1 MVKVLQV
8 VGFKK
13 SGKTTTM
20 NRIIK
25 QLKAM
30 NYEVSVI
37 KHHGEIGGQEI
48 DIPRTRDHITYIES
62 GADESIVQGYTY
74 IHKLR
79 KNDSIELQTIID
91 EEVTCKDIVLVEGYK
106 QAHYDKI
113 VLYNKAEDKEI
124 LSQLQNIKIMVDTSV
139 DSEQV
144 IKKFI
149 QSWVGD
155 IRETI

>member
-113 VLYNKAEDKEI
+113 VLYNKAQDKEI

>member
-8 VGFKK
+8 VGYKK

-30 NYEVSVI
+30 DCEVSVI

-62 GADESIVQGYTY
+62 GADESIVQGYAY

-79 KNDSIELQTIID
+79 KNEPIELKTIID
-91 EEVTCKDIVLVEGYK
+91 EEVTSKDIVLIEGYK

-113 VLYNKAEDKEI
+113 VLYNHHEDKEA
-124 LSQLQNIKIMVDTSV
+124 LSQLQNIKLMVDTSV

-144 IKKFI
+144 IKEFI
-149 QSWVGD
+149 HIQVGD
-155 IRETI
+155 TRETI

>member
-144 IKKFI
+144 IKEFI

>member
-30 NYEVSVI
+30 DYKVSVI

-48 DIPRTRDHITYIES
+48 DIPRSRDHISYIEN
-62 GADESIVQGYTY
+62 GADESIVQGYDY

-79 KNDSIELQTIID
+79 RNESIELQTIID
-91 EEVTCKDIVLVEGYK
+91 EEVACKDIILVEGYK

-113 VLYNKAEDKEI
+113 VLVNNDEDKKV
-124 LSQLQNIKIMVDTSV
+124 LSQLQNIKLIVDTSV
-139 DSEQV
+139 DTEQI
-144 IKKFI
+144 IKEFI

-155 IRETI
+155 TRETI